1 MGLSIHPAIERGKKI
16 LEAKV
21 NMNKHSIIHRV
32 LAIMLSICLVA
43 PGVALAAAKS
53 GKKNFKEG
61 VKYEQLQQWDLA
73 AQQYALACQAE
84 PNNPEYRLH
93 YLRAL
98 QQASIM
104 YIRRGDALAEQNDYA
119 GAYTAYKTAFG
130 LDQTNEIAK
139 QKMERMLE
147 QQKIQA
153 EGSQQLKHK
162 NGNVRLTSS
171 EIQLASKPRNRD
183 GLANIAFKQ
192 TKFKNVVINLTRPLG
207 LNVVFDETVKD
218 FPIDVDL
225 QEVSMATALDI
236 ILKTYKYSF
245 EQVDRRTILIY
256 LDNPS
261 NRPKFESLLVKPFYL
276 KNINSQQ
283 AKTALTGMLPTGRPI
298 TTLEAGNKAG
308 GNLLIVKAT
317 AEELQLVQNIL
328 EAIDKNKNE
337 VVLDLEIYEVGN
349 DSVTQ
354 IGNQIGPSTLS
365 NFGGVSGYLTGTGNQ
380 SLASNLI
387 GTSGALIGLPLTS
400 LSLLQSRGNSKLLYR
415 TQIHVMDGEKNE
427 IKVGQKVPVR
437 LGQTYPSGGFFGQI
451 PGQQQPGAGGAVSQI
466 ASSLLGN
473 PGGFG
478 GVVDNIQYQ
487 DVGLEITATPTITS
501 EGYVQV
507 EMKFRTSDVQASGT
521 DDINLTPTFTQRELS
536 TTARMQDGVTA
547 VVAGV
552 NQEIKGNRRS
562 GVPVV
567 GLVPILGRLFSAP
580 RQENRQSDIVIT
592 VTPHIVRSQGI
603 DEKDHLAQFAGQ
615 QLSGPNPTIES
626 VVNRAQQEEEV
637 ERRLIA
643 QSPQT
648 TPPNVSSP
656 QVTTAAASFN
666 NSLPRTESQ
675 AAIQPVANSLANNQ
689 PRPIYPTVPNPG
701 TAPAETVAV
710 TPVSKSNPNNDA
722 QLYMRL
728 LPNPIRPQVGKRF
741 FVALDVSG
749 KALMT
754 GAEVALKFDDKTIQF
769 KSVRDGGMLGERP
782 DYAVEKGNLIVS
794 LKQSKPAP
802 VSSNGRLMLIEF
814 EAIAEGQT
822 EIAFVDKATWL
833 RLPGNGSAQANG
845 SATQVIIS
853 NPGSLTSA
861 ANDEK

>member
-1 MGLSIHPAIERGKKI
+1 
-16 LEAKV
+16 
-21 NMNKHSIIHRV
+21 
-32 LAIMLSICLVA
+32 
-43 PGVALAAAKS
+43 
-53 GKKNFKEG
+53 
-61 VKYEQLQQWDLA
+61 
-73 AQQYALACQAE
+73 
-84 PNNPEYRLH
+84 
-93 YLRAL
+93 
-98 QQASIM
+98 
-104 YIRRGDALAEQNDYA
+104 
-119 GAYTAYKTAFG
+119 
-130 LDQTNEIAK
+130 
-139 QKMERMLE
+139 
-147 QQKIQA
+147 
-153 EGSQQLKHK
+153 
-162 NGNVRLTSS
+162 
-171 EIQLASKPRNRD
+171 
-183 GLANIAFKQ
+183 
-192 TKFKNVVINLTRPLG
+192 
-207 LNVVFDETVKD
+207 
-218 FPIDVDL
+218 
-225 QEVSMATALDI
+225 
-236 ILKTYKYSF
+236 
-245 EQVDRRTILIY
+245 
-256 LDNPS
+256 
-261 NRPKFESLLVKPFYL
+261 
-276 KNINSQQ
+276 
-283 AKTALTGMLPTGRPI
+283 
-298 TTLEAGNKAG
+298 
-308 GNLLIVKAT
+308 
-317 AEELQLVQNIL
+317 
-328 EAIDKNKNE
+328 
-337 VVLDLEIYEVGN
+337 
-349 DSVTQ
+349 
-354 IGNQIGPSTLS
+354 
-365 NFGGVSGYLTGTGNQ
+365 
-380 SLASNLI
+380 
-387 GTSGALIGLPLTS
+387 LPLTS
-400 LSLLQSRGNSKLLYR
+400 LSLLKSRGNSKLLYR

-437 LGQTYPSGGFFGQI
+437 LGQTYPGGGFFGQF
-451 PGQQQPGAGGAVSQI
+451 PGQQQQGAGGAVSQI

-473 PGGFG
+473 SGGF

-507 EMKFRTSDVQASGT
+507 EMKFRTSDVQASGS

-580 RQENRQSDIVIT
+580 RQENSQSDIVIT

-603 DEKDHLAQFAGQ
+603 DVKDHLAVNAGQ

-648 TPPNVSSP
+648 TPPNASSP
-656 QVTTAAASFN
+656 QVTTAAANYN
-666 NSLPRTESQ
+666 NPLPRTELQ
-675 AAIQPVANSLANNQ
+675 TTIQPVANNLANGQ
-689 PRPIYPTVPNPG
+689 ARQIYPTVPNSG
-701 TAPAETVAV
+701 AAATETVAV
-710 TPVSKSNPNNDA
+710 TPVTKTNPNNDA

-769 KSVRDGGMLGERP
+769 KSVRDGGMLRERP

-802 VSSNGRLMLIEF
+802 VSSNGRLLLIEF
-814 EAIAEGQT
+814 EAVAEGQT

-853 NPGSLTSA
+853 NPGSLTSN